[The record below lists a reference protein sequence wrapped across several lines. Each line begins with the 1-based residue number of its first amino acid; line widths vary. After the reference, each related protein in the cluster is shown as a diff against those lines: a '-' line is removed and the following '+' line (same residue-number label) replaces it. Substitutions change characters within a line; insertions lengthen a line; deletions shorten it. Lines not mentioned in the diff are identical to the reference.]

1 MHVLDPLRPASS
13 ALLAALTVTLVAS
26 GLTLVAAG
34 PAGAATSD
42 TARTTTAASGATSR
56 MSADTY
62 EQRVQYFVNRK
73 RAAHG
78 LRPLRFE
85 SCTDGAAE
93 RWALQLAARGT
104 LVHQSA
110 GDIMDTCNA
119 YYAGE
124 TLGQGTFGPRGLVKS
139 WMRSS
144 LHRSVLLSKHAR
156 RIGVGTALTG
166 SGQWVTAADFTK
178 L

>member
-1 MHVLDPLRPASS
+1 MHVLGLLRPV
-13 ALLAALTVTLVAS
+13 LLAALTVTLVAS
-26 GLTLVAAG
+26 GLTLVAAT
-34 PAGAATSD
+34 ASAATS
-42 TARTTTAASGATSR
+42 ATTRATTGSSGSTLR

-78 LRPLRFE
+78 LRALRFE
-85 SCTDGAAE
+85 SCTDSAAE
-93 RWALQLAARGT
+93 RWALQLAASGT

-110 GDIMDTCNA
+110 GAIMDTCQA

-139 WMRSS
+139 WMRSP

>member
-1 MHVLDPLRPASS
+1 MHVRGLVRPA
-13 ALLAALTVTLVAS
+13 LLVVLTVTLVAS
-26 GLTLVAAG
+26 GLTLTAAG
-34 PAGAATSD
+34 TASAAAADPTRAGTGS
-42 TARTTTAASGATSR
+42 SGSTLR

-62 EQRVQYFVNRK
+62 ERRVQYVVNRK

-93 RWALQLAARGT
+93 RWALRLAASGT

-110 GDIMDTCNA
+110 GDIMDTCHA

-124 TLGQGTFGPRGLVKS
+124 TLGQGTFGPRRLVKS
-139 WMRSS
+139 WMRSP

-166 SGQWVTAADFTK
+166 SGQWVTAADFTR

>member
-1 MHVLDPLRPASS
+1 MHVVDLFRP
-13 ALLAALTVTLVAS
+13 ALLAVLTVALVAS
-26 GLTLVAAG
+26 GLSLAAG
-34 PAGAATSD
+34 
-42 TARTTTAASGATSR
+42 TASATTADTPLATTGSSGSALQ

-85 SCTDGAAE
+85 SCTDSAAE
-93 RWALQLAARGT
+93 RWALQLAVSGT

-110 GDIMDTCNA
+110 GDIMATCGA

-139 WMRSS
+139 WMRSP
-144 LHRSVLLSKHAR
+144 LHRAVLISRHAR
-156 RIGVGTALTG
+156 PIGVGTTLTG